1 MIMKIIFFILC
12 IFFQT
17 NAQKKTVT
25 KNKHTNLRVSS
36 TSLAESRQEEN
47 KKKLEMLKKDISI
60 QIIQFQNEIKNMRK
74 EIENKFKTL
83 KS

>member
-1 MIMKIIFFILC
+1 MKIIFFILY

-17 NAQKKTVT
+17 NAQKKTFS

-36 TSLAESRQEEN
+36 TSLAESRREEN
-47 KKKLEMLKKDISI
+47 KQKLELLKKDISI
-60 QIIQFQNEIKNMRK
+60 KMVQFQNEIKNMRQ

-83 KS
+83 K